1 MQQKVENG
9 AKASKKIAI
18 CYDFDKTLSPSN
30 MQAQGYI
37 QSLGYDEKR
46 FWQKADNLAYD
57 NDMDSNLAYMYVMVT
72 EAEGKII
79 CNKNSLFAYGES
91 VEFYNG
97 VEDWFER
104 INAFGKELGV
114 EIEHYVISS
123 GIKEMI
129 EGTRI
134 AQKGVFKKIYASSFY
149 YNKRGVAKWPAQMV
163 NYTNKTQFLFR
174 ISKGV
179 LDVNDD
185 SVNDLFPADKMRIP
199 FKNFIYIGDS
209 ETDVPCMTLIN
220 HYGGTSVGVYDG
232 DRQNTNKV
240 EKLLREK
247 RIDCYAPADYS
258 NGSMLDEII
267 KETVQKI
274 AQND

>member
-1 MQQKVENG
+1 MEQIEKKRKKV
-9 AKASKKIAI
+9 AI
-18 CYDFDKTLSPSN
+18 CYDFDKTLSPDN

-37 QSLGYDEKR
+37 QSLGFDEKR
-46 FWQKADNLAYD
+46 FWQKADTLAYD

-79 CNKNSLFAYGES
+79 CNRKSLFSYGES
-91 VEFYNG
+91 VSFYNG
-97 VEDWFER
+97 VETWFER
-104 INAFGKELGV
+104 INDFGAKLGV
-114 EIEHYVISS
+114 DVEHYVISS

-134 AQKGVFKKIYASSFY
+134 AKMGVFKKIYASSFY

-185 SVNDLFPADKMRIP
+185 SVNDYFPTESIRVP
-199 FKNFIYIGDS
+199 FTNFIYIGDS
-209 ETDVPCMTLIN
+209 ETDVPCMKLVLAS
-220 HYGGTSVGVYDG
+220 GGTSIGVFDG
-232 DRQNTNKV
+232 DKKNTNKV

-247 RIDCYAPADYS
+247 RISCYAPADYS
-258 NGSMLDEII
+258 DGSELDGII
-267 KETVQKI
+267 KNAIEKVAKS
-274 AQND
+274 N